1 MMARDLRK
9 FLSVSG
15 GRTNTPEQMQESPA
29 NGPPQTPLKQR
40 VPASQVQLALLRRAA
55 ELKPDSAEG
64 WFRLAYALFDHGELN
79 EFARVFQ
86 CAFRLQPTML
96 PPAPANWPVAGG
108 TRAAEKLRACAQALI
123 DRGVTY
129 APVLAAL
136 AIGEAVLGQGAAA
149 GRLMNYDT
157 FLRCLPAVVPREF
170 AGGDFLRTLAAE
182 IRTDLKYHDP
192 EEGGVMRKSWRN
204 DHIFAS
210 GLPASHALG
219 NEIHRRVGQY
229 IAELPSGTDHPF
241 LLARPDD
248 YVIDGWA
255 LITSGAGHLVPHIH
269 LRAWLSG
276 VYYVRRPES
285 PRAPE
290 DHGGSLRLAAPDNL
304 GLSQSDGWPERLI
317 EPTPGTLVLMPGY
330 FFHSTIPT
338 HVDEERI
345 CVAFNVY
352 PREFAHMAKAAMA

>member
-1 MMARDLRK
+1 MANAPVRMGDQNLPDL
-9 FLSVSG
+9 G
-15 GRTNTPEQMQESPA
+15 APDIGQHPGR
-29 NGPPQTPLKQR
+29 
-40 VPASQVQLALLRRAA
+40 ASQKEVQLGLLRRAA
-55 ELKPDSAEG
+55 ELKPDSAET
-64 WFRLAYALFDHGELN
+64 WFRLAYTLFDHGELD

-86 CAFRLQPTML
+86 RAFRLQPAMM
-96 PPAPANWPVAGG
+96 PPAPANWPVSGG
-108 TRAAEKLRACAQALI
+108 TRAAEKLRACAQTLI

-136 AIGEAVLGQGAAA
+136 SIGEAVLGHAAAA
-149 GRLMNYDT
+149 GRMMDYDT
-157 FLRCLPAVVPREF
+157 FLRCLPAVVPEEF
-170 AGGDFLRTLAAE
+170 ADGDFFGTLTAE

-192 EEGGVMRKSWRN
+192 QEGGVMRKSWRN
-204 DHIFAS
+204 DHILSS
-210 GLPASHALG
+210 GLPASRALG
-219 NEIHRRVGQY
+219 KEIHRRVEQY
-229 IAELPSGTDHPF
+229 IEALPTGTNHPF

-248 YVIDGWA
+248 YAIDGWA
-255 LITSGAGHLVPHIH
+255 LITSGTGHLVPHIH

-285 PRAPE
+285 ARSPE

-304 GLSQSDGWPERLI
+304 GIPQPGGWPERMI
-317 EPTPGTLVLMPGY
+317 EPAPGTLVLMPGY

-352 PREFAHMAKAAMA
+352 PCEFAHMAKAAMA